1 MKKILIIFCFV
12 FTASQSGAAMS
23 TDTTTIMVLGDS
35 LSTSYNMPTE
45 AGWVNLLRQRLQAYS
60 PDFQVVN
67 ISISGETTLGGRNR
81 IDQALQNHQPN
92 FVMIGL
98 GGNDGLRGSPIK
110 NIYENLEAI
119 IKTSL
124 QNNATVI
131 LLGMQIPPNYGIT
144 YTQKFRDIYPRL
156 AEQYQLELVPF
167 LLAGFGDNRD
177 FFQPDGI
184 HPNRMAQEIIV
195 ENVWTVLSS
204 LLLTE
209 KMAASVEY

>member
-1 MKKILIIFCFV
+1 MKKILIILCFL
-12 FTASQSGAAMS
+12 FTASQSGAGMS

-45 AGWVNLLRQRLQAYS
+45 AGWVNLLRERLQAYS
-60 PDFQVVN
+60 PGYQVVN

-81 IDQALQNHQPN
+81 IDQAIQDHQPN
-92 FVMIGL
+92 IVMIGL
-98 GGNDGLRGSPIK
+98 GGNDGLRGSSIK
-110 NIYENLEAI
+110 NINDNLEAI
-119 IKTSL
+119 IKTCL
-124 QNNATVI
+124 QNNITVI

-156 AEQYQLELVPF
+156 AEHYQLELVPF

-177 FFQPDGI
+177 FFQSDGI
-184 HPNRMAQEIIV
+184 HPNILAQEIIV

-204 LLLTE
+204 LLNTE
-209 KMAASVEY
+209 KIAASVE

>member
-1 MKKILIIFCFV
+1 MKKILIILCFL
-12 FTASQSGAAMS
+12 FTASQSGAGMS

-60 PDFQVVN
+60 SDYQVIN

-81 IDQALQNHQPN
+81 IDQAIQNHQPN
-92 FVMIGL
+92 IVMIGL
-98 GGNDGLRGSPIK
+98 GGNDGLRGSPIT
-110 NIYENLEAI
+110 NIYDNLEAI
-119 IKTSL
+119 IKTCL
-124 QNNATVI
+124 QNNITVI

-177 FFQPDGI
+177 FFQSDGI
-184 HPNRMAQEIIV
+184 HPNILAQEIIV

-204 LLLTE
+204 LLHTE
-209 KMAASVEY
+209 KIAASVE